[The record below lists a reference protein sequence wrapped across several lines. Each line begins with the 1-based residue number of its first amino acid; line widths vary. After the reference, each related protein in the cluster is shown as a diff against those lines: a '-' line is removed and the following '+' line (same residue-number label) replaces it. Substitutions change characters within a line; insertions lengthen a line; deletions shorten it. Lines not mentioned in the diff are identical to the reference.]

1 MNVKNRLSNLTMKNI
16 HNNKLELKNKVEL
29 LNNLSPTNTMLRG
42 YSIINKDD
50 KVITS
55 TQDLSK
61 DDEITLA
68 MKDGNVDAIVKR
80 LGVNMSK
87 DQQSFEEMMQ
97 ELENIVQKLDNE
109 TVSLEESLELYQ
121 RGMKLS
127 ATCDATLKDAEKK
140 VNQLIKDEER
150 MKKMAKKSMNE
161 LINQINSALDGVI
174 ETSPLNTNL
183 EESMQYSLNAG
194 GKRIRPLLVFLTLD
208 VLNQDYKKVKTALAL
223 EMIHTY
229 SLIHDDLPAMDNDD
243 YRRGKLTNHKVYGE
257 WKAIL
262 AGDALLTKAFEIIA
276 DDELL
281 ESDVKVKILS
291 RLAHNS
297 GHLGMVG
304 GQTLDMQSEDK
315 PVDLDTLEQIHKAK
329 TGALLQFAVLSAADI
344 AKVDKSTSQA
354 LEDFSNH
361 MGLMFQIKDD
371 LLDVYGDESKLGKK
385 LVVTS
390 KITKVR
396 MFLY

>member
-1 MNVKNRLSNLTMKNI
+1 
-16 HNNKLELKNKVEL
+16 
-29 LNNLSPTNTMLRG
+29 
-42 YSIINKDD
+42 
-50 KVITS
+50 
-55 TQDLSK
+55 
-61 DDEITLA
+61 
-68 MKDGNVDAIVKR
+68 
-80 LGVNMSK
+80 MSK
-87 DQQSFEEMMQ
+87 LNKIDAA
-97 ELENIVQKLDNE
+97 IRDYYQKKNLP
-109 TVSLEESLELYQ
+109 VSSDLITAILY
-121 RGMKLS
+121 S
-127 ATCDATLKDAEKK
+127 VD
-140 VNQLIKDEER
+140 
-150 MKKMAKKSMNE
+150 S
-161 LINQINSALDGVI
+161 
-174 ETSPLNTNL
+174 
-183 EESMQYSLNAG
+183 G
-194 GKRIRPLLVFLTLD
+194 GKRIRPLIFLDLLEGFGLELTPSHFD
-208 VLNQDYKKVKTALAL
+208 VAASL
-223 EMIHTY
+223 EMIHTG

-385 LVVTS
+385 VGSDIENHKSTYVSLLGKDGAEDKLNFHKDAAIKSIEQLSSHYDIKPLLDIVELFYT
-390 KITKVR
+390 R
-396 MFLY
+396 DH